1 MLPDSS
7 IELVSRQLS
16 VRMGNDAAFCGFD
29 IGEREEE
36 RRKGE
41 GMVDGPEPEA
51 LLAIRVFGNGLLKND

>member
-41 GMVDGPEPEA
+41 GMVDGPEPVA
-51 LLAIRVFGNGLLKND
+51 LMV